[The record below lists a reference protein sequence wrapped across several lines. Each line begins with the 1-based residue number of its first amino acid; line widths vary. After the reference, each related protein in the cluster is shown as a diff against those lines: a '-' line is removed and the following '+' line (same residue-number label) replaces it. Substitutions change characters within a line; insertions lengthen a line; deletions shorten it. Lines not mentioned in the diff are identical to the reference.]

1 MRQCLRCFALFA
13 ALQTCLSTMSA
24 EAYQESQH
32 FFVLWTGSQPPRAL
46 GQLLARSV
54 LVHEEKWKSAK
65 DGDGT
70 KVSHEN
76 AVRSDQLVIAS
87 VPDSSDDTDSNGIKD
102 SDEG

>member
-1 MRQCLRCFALFA
+1 
-13 ALQTCLSTMSA
+13 MSA

-70 KVSHEN
+70 
-76 AVRSDQLVIAS
+76 
-87 VPDSSDDTDSNGIKD
+87 
-102 SDEG
+102 SDEIHVLPAVKPTSLDMTKTIVDKR